1 MLALRLPWWSS
12 DQDSTLPVHGTWV
25 QSLVGE
31 LRSHIP
37 LSMAKKKK
45 KKKINENDKMLA
57 LSPVVGIFCEY
68 SLPLDWITE
77 AIK

>member
-1 MLALRLPWWSS
+1 
-12 DQDSTLPVHGTWV
+12 
-25 QSLVGE
+25 
-31 LRSHIP
+31 
-37 LSMAKKKK
+37 MA